1 MMKTNYEIRDEKGEK
16 TTITLAKWDADVLQ
30 IVLQDVHAWVQ
41 DTYDRVAANCPLLTR
56 REKGDRVRL
65 LASREAA
72 KHPEI
77 QARMVENL
85 I

>member
-1 MMKTNYEIRDEKGEK
+1 MKTNYEIRDEESAK
-16 TTITLAKWDADVLQ
+16 TTITLPKWDADVLQ
-30 IVLQDVHAWVQ
+30 IVLEDVHAWVQ
-41 DTYDRVAANCPLLTR
+41 NTYDRVAENCPQLTR

-65 LASREAA
+65 LASKEAA

-77 QARMVENL
+77 QARMVELL